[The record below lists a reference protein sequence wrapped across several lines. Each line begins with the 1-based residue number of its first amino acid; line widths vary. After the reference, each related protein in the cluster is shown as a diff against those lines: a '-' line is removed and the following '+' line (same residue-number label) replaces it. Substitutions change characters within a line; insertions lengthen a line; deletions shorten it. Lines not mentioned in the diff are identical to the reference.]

1 VREAAIVALGEIGG
15 RDATETLEH
24 IAAEGDERMGEAAAE
39 ALAVAEF
46 ATDPLGA
53 KVREPS

>member
-24 IAAEGDERMGEAAAE
+24 IAAEGDERMREAAAE
-39 ALAVAEF
+39 ALAAAEF